1 MNDCVGDM
9 GGYSPY
15 SPGTSPFSPLQL
27 LLSLPSAP
35 RGQVFLLTEEETQGL
50 EKDP

>member
-1 MNDCVGDM
+1 MNDCVGDT
-9 GGYSPY
+9 GCYSPY

-27 LLSLPSAP
+27 LLPLPSAP
-35 RGQVFLLTEEETQGL
+35 RGPVCLCTGEGTLGL